1 MSESSHHE
9 LECLTL
15 PQPSSYSIDA
25 VAVYGLFQEM
35 VQEMVG
41 KSVSYD
47 SVQSLTLLWPGS
59 ATD

>member
-1 MSESSHHE
+1 MSESSYPGMS
-9 LECLTL
+9 CFTL

-59 ATD
+59 TAD